1 MSRSYRHDNEEHGY
15 DYNSSTKFRKV
26 KQSKI
31 YEKELR
37 VDASKHKE
45 VDLVGSDPRE
55 KDWK

>member
-45 VDLVGSDPRE
+45 VDLDGSDPRE
-55 KDWK
+55 KD